1 MHIQNNNNSF
11 QRRDWR
17 IRYLWKFPTWTIAQ
31 RVITSIA
38 TPTACPRISVI
49 VGVLQE
55 SYRGLTG
62 VLQDYTFQPEHLP
75 SLCHLW
81 HLQTTQRIFKRIVDI
96 LLFLLHIHVYYRNGY
111 FKYIQQNIKMIY
123 LFFIIWIFLLFKER
137 FVF

>member
-1 MHIQNNNNSF
+1 MHIQNNNSF

-81 HLQTTQRIFKRIVDI
+81 HLQKTQKKFQKNCRFSVVFVTYTCILYKWVFLIYTAEYKNDLSIFHNLK
-96 LLFLLHIHVYYRNGY
+96 LLTI
-111 FKYIQQNIKMIY
+111 
-123 LFFIIWIFLLFKER
+123 
-137 FVF
+137 